1 MFRIRTIPLAFRRV
15 GVCVCLVGFA
25 SLQSPWA
32 HTLKASLP
40 CVPLPLHR
48 TSLFPQPSQKHINR
62 FVPHHALAS
71 LVKGRWLDGKAQAL
85 ILLLSV
91 CDTPTFFIYQ
101 TFLPSRR
108 RDSFTPTNLSKTALS
123 HPLFVGRASACACT
137 ASYPHYPLLRT
148 TSLPPLSKVRCCHPK
163 EFGRLP
169 EGLSLHQPFSKP
181 HYPSKIAH
189 TLALLAPPVAPN
201 TATFASIFLIQY
213 TNYS

>member
-15 GVCVCLVGFA
+15 SVCVCLVGFA

-91 CDTPTFFIYQ
+91 CDTPTFSIYQ

-108 RDSFTPTNLSKTALS
+108 RDCL
-123 HPLFVGRASACACT
+123 
-137 ASYPHYPLLRT
+137 T
-148 TSLPPLSKVRCCHPK
+148 TIPR
-163 EFGRLP
+163 
-169 EGLSLHQPFSKP
+169 LHQPSQTRTITLAFRRVSVCVCLVGFASLQSP
-181 HYPSKIAH
+181 WAH
-189 TLALLAPPVAPN
+189 TLKASLPLYERSVG
-201 TATFASIFLIQY
+201 FASCKAFGRSFQASLPCLPLPLHRTSLFPQPSQKHINRFAPH
-213 TNYS
+213 